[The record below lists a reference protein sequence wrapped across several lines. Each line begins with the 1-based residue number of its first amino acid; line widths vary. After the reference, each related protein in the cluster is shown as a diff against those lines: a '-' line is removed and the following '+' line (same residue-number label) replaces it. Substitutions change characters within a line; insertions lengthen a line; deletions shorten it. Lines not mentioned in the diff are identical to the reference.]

1 MYIKT
6 DPEKE
11 AIKKQ
16 QIILNKLLKKPENK
30 LCADCKNRP
39 PSWASTNLGVFV
51 CIQCSGCHRELG
63 VHISK
68 IKSINLD
75 SWPPEIL
82 ENFKKINNV
91 IANEYWEY
99 NLKNFNFEILKNDR
113 EKLMMF
119 IRNKYEY
126 KHWINKNEIDPM
138 SKIIQGNNFNNN
150 FQNWQNNNNNFNF
163 NNQPMQNHNNMI
175 NNQAINNNNYNNG
188 NLNFNFQRYMNTNND
203 ISSFY
208 NPNNNP
214 NQKSNNFNFNNIN
227 SNNINRNGQNSFP
240 NFNWNYFNKIN

>member
-30 LCADCKNRP
+30 LCADCKSRP
-39 PSWASTNLGVFV
+39 PSWASINLGVFI

-75 SWPPEIL
+75 SWSPDIL

-99 NLKNFNFEILKNDR
+99 NLINFDFELLKNDR
-113 EKLMMF
+113 EKLMKF

-126 KHWINKNEIDPM
+126 KQWINQNEIDPM
-138 SKIIQGNNFNNN
+138 SKIIQTNNFNNN
-150 FQNWQNNNNNFNF
+150 WKNNNNNFNF
-163 NNQPMQNHNNMI
+163 NNQPMQNCNNMI
-175 NNQAINNNNYNNG
+175 NNQGVNNYNYYNSG
-188 NLNFNFQRYMNTNND
+188 NLNFDFQRYMNTNND
-203 ISSFY
+203 ISTY
-208 NPNNNP
+208 NQNNNQ
-214 NQKSNNFNFNNIN
+214 NQKNINFNSNIN
-227 SNNINRNGQNSFP
+227 DNNNKNSQNSFP
-240 NFNWNYFNKIN
+240 NFNWDYFNKSN

>member
-30 LCADCKNRP
+30 LCADCKSRP
-39 PSWASTNLGVFV
+39 PSWASINLGVFI

-75 SWPPEIL
+75 SWSPDIL

-99 NLKNFNFEILKNDR
+99 NLINFDFELLKNDR
-113 EKLMMF
+113 EKLMKF

-126 KHWINKNEIDPM
+126 KQWINQNEIDPM
-138 SKIIQGNNFNNN
+138 SKIIQANNFNN
-150 FQNWQNNNNNFNF
+150 NWQNNNNNFNF
-163 NNQPMQNHNNMI
+163 NNQPMQNCNNMI
-175 NNQAINNNNYNNG
+175 NNQGVNNYNYYNSG
-188 NLNFNFQRYMNTNND
+188 NLNFDFQRYMNTNND
-203 ISSFY
+203 ISTY
-208 NPNNNP
+208 NQNNNQ
-214 NQKSNNFNFNNIN
+214 NQKNINFNSNIN
-227 SNNINRNGQNSFP
+227 DNNNKNSQNSFP
-240 NFNWNYFNKIN
+240 NFNWDYFNKSN

>member
-30 LCADCKNRP
+30 LCADCKSRP
-39 PSWASTNLGVFV
+39 PSWASINLGVFI

-75 SWPPEIL
+75 SWSPDIL

-99 NLKNFNFEILKNDR
+99 NLINFDFELLKNDR
-113 EKLMMF
+113 EKLMKF

-126 KHWINKNEIDPM
+126 KQWINQNEIDPM
-138 SKIIQGNNFNNN
+138 SKIIQENNFNN
-150 FQNWQNNNNNFNF
+150 NWQNNNNKFNF
-163 NNQPMQNHNNMI
+163 NNQPMQNYNNMI
-175 NNQAINNNNYNNG
+175 NNQVVNNYNYYNSG
-188 NLNFNFQRYMNTNND
+188 NLNFDFQRYMNTNND
-203 ISSFY
+203 ISTY
-208 NPNNNP
+208 NQKNNQNQKNINFNSNINDNNN
-214 NQKSNNFNFNNIN
+214 KN
-227 SNNINRNGQNSFP
+227 SQNSFP
-240 NFNWNYFNKIN
+240 NFNWDYFNKSN